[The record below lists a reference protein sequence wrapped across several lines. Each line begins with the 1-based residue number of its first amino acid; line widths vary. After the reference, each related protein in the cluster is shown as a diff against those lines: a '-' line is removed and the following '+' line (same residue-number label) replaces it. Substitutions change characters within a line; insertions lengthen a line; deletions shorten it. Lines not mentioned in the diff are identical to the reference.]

1 MRFRV
6 GRHFGVAALYILASL
21 GLSACSSTEQQQQG
35 DENLEAQQGQEMQ
48 EGQEGQEEQG
58 EQTASEEQS
67 EQGQQGEEIAQG
79 EEGQYQEEG
88 EMTEED
94 TGEEVV
100 DGGNSTESDL
110 QEIIS
115 EMNGQGTTSGSEGN
129 AALAQTAPTQNVPMN
144 TTAAPVESAPLAAG
158 PSAGPALP
166 EVGSKMPYI
175 VQSGDTL
182 AKIATKIYGSNARW
196 KEISNLT
203 GLANPSRIYPGDVV
217 YYTLDQSSVAFA
229 TAYDSVQ
236 RSSTQ
241 VQQGDTL
248 ATIAR
253 RVYGNSQAWKA
264 IWRQND
270 DINNP
275 DRLTV
280 GMTVYYIQSGALS
293 AALKE
298 VRSQLA
304 TIANN
309 IDSNASYSVSVAQNM
324 SGNAATQ
331 ATGYAA
337 FNVALNVGA

>member
-1 MRFRV
+1 V
-6 GRHFGVAALYILASL
+6 GRHFGVAALSILAHL
-21 GLSACSSTEQQQQG
+21 GLTACSSTEQQQQG
-35 DENLEAQQGQEMQ
+35 DENLEAQQGEEMQ
-48 EGQEGQEEQG
+48 GGQQEGQEEQG

-79 EEGQYQEEG
+79 QEVEGQYEEEG
-88 EMTEED
+88 EMVEGD

-100 DGGNSTESDL
+100 EGGNSTESDL

-115 EMNGQGTTSGSEGN
+115 EMNGQGTATPSSEGN
-129 AALAQTAPTQNVPMN
+129 AALAQTAPTQNAPMN
-144 TTAAPVESAPLAAG
+144 TASAPVESAPMAAG

-166 EVGSKMPYI
+166 EIGSKMPYI
-175 VQSGDTL
+175 VQAGDTL

-217 YYTLDQSSVAFA
+217 YYTLDQSSVTFA

-270 DINNP
+270 GINNP
-275 DRLTV
+275 DRLSV

-293 AALKE
+293 AALNE
-298 VRSQLA
+298 VRSQMA
-304 TIANN
+304 TIAGN
-309 IDSNASYSVSVAQNM
+309 IDSNVSKTVSMTKTMGGNSAINAS
-324 SGNAATQ
+324 GF
-331 ATGYAA
+331 AA